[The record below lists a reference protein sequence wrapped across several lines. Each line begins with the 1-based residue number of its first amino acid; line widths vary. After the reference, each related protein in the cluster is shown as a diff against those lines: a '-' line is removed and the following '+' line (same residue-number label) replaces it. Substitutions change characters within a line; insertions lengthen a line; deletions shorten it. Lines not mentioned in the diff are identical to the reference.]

1 MKRKNLSLLLAM
13 AMTVTTAMTGLT
25 VNVHAEAIDE
35 STSDTVE
42 QAEVAAVP
50 EVKTEEPEPPL
61 SLRKSVLSRKQI
73 SLRSIGIVK

>member
-42 QAEVAAVP
+42 QASEDRRAGG
-50 EVKTEEPEPPL
+50 
-61 SLRKSVLSRKQI
+61 SRFCTGHI
-73 SLRSIGIVK
+73 EGWNHL

>member
-35 STSDTVE
+35 STSNTVE

-50 EVKTEEPEPPL
+50 EVKTEEPGG
-61 SLRKSVLSRKQI
+61 SRFCTGHI
-73 SLRSIGIVK
+73 EGWNHL